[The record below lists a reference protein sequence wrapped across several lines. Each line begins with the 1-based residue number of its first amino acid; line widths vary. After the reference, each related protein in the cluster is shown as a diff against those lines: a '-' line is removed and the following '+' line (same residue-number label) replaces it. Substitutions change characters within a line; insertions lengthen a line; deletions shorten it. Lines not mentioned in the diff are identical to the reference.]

1 MDAFQ
6 QWSTAWMCSTCLIL
20 AIFSFLEFSCLSF
33 HTRLYWLY
41 SALWVLI
48 FLFLLFKGRRN
59 RYRSFEIIGNSEISW
74 LDWKAKHLQSGT
86 HAHTHL
92 VPSVLT
98 MFLVQLHLF
107 ASSLGLGWW
116 VESRMLFFKQIYNL
130 ASPSLLKKI
139 FYLPHQV
146 IARIKGNNACK
157 SSFLNYEGL

>member
-6 QWSTAWMCSTCLIL
+6 QCSTAWMCSTCLIL

-116 VESRMLFFKQIYNL
+116 VESRMMFFKQIYNL